1 MKTPLLEQ
9 TIEQKSRFTIKEK
22 KIVNVKNECT
32 VKISSNICKWSLYDS
47 MVVTIFR
54 TLKCFII
61 YLDIYHKQGV
71 FCWLDTFFKV

>member
-22 KIVNVKNECT
+22 KIVNVQKECT
-32 VKISSNICKWSLYDS
+32 VRISSNICQWSLYDS

-54 TLKCFII
+54 TLKCFVI

-71 FCWLDTFFKV
+71 FC